1 MANNP
6 IPVPV
11 SPAAGKVE
19 IDERHGVT
27 TVIVRDLAHLR
38 VGVNI
43 SDRLAFK
50 QAADQ

>member
-1 MANNP
+1 MATNNP

-11 SPAAGKVE
+11 SPAVGQVE

-38 VGVNI
+38 VAVNV
-43 SDRLAFK
+43 SERLAAK
-50 QAADQ
+50 AVDQ